1 MARRPSSTTL
11 EVCLNGRR
19 VGALHSAAS
28 GAVSFAYDATWL
40 NWEHAFAISLSMPLT
55 EEAYRGS
62 TALAVFDNLL
72 PDGISIRRQIATRVG
87 ADGDDII
94 SLLAK
99 IGSDCV
105 GALQFLPA
113 STACTEP
120 GAIDAAPITN
130 NAIAAKI
137 RGLASAPLGL
147 TEDDEAFRISLAGAQ
162 EKTALLRVDS
172 AWKLPRGVTP
182 TTHILKPQIG
192 VRAFGLGV
200 EIDLSDSVENE
211 QFCMAFCKGIGLPT
225 AVTSIADFAGVRVL
239 VSERFDRTWT
249 SDRRLLRLPQE
260 DFCQALGFPPTKK
273 YEENGGPGIAACMSL
288 LQGSNDPQAD
298 RKTFMKAIL
307 AFWVLGATDG
317 HAKNFS
323 IRLIPGGGFRLAPL
337 YDVLST
343 QPHVSSRQLQL
354 SNAKLAMAVGNSGY
368 HRVDQIVP
376 RHLRETATAVGLPA
390 ADMTAIEREIVESLD
405 PALRAAKASLP
416 ANFPAAM
423 GDAIA
428 AGARA
433 RAALFADQAQGG

>member
-1 MARRPSSTTL
+1 MARRPSSITL

-19 VGALHSAAS
+19 VGAIRSAAD

-40 NWEHAFAISLSMPLT
+40 AWEHTFAISLSMPLT
-55 EEAYRGS
+55 EETYRG
-62 TALAVFDNLL
+62 AAVLAVFDNLL
-72 PDGISIRRQIATRVG
+72 PDGVSIRRQIATRVG
-87 ADGDDII
+87 AEGDDII

-120 GAIDAAPITN
+120 GAIDAAPLTDD
-130 NAIAAKI
+130 AIAAKI

-147 TEDDEAFRISLAGAQ
+147 TADNEAFRISLAGAQ

-172 AWKLPRGVTP
+172 AWRLPRGVTP

-192 VRAFGLGV
+192 VRPFGLGI

-211 QFCMAFCKGIGLPT
+211 QFCMAFCRGIGLPT

-239 VSERFDRTWT
+239 VSERFDRVWT
-249 SDRRLLRLPQE
+249 HDGRLLRQPQE
-260 DFCQALGFPPTKK
+260 DFCQALGFASTKK
-273 YEENGGPGIAACMSL
+273 YEENGGPGIAACMNL

-298 RKTFMKAIL
+298 RRTFMKAVL

-323 IRLIPGGGFRLAPL
+323 IQHSPGGGFRLAPL

-343 QPHVSSRQLQL
+343 QPHVTSRQLERR
-354 SNAKLAMAVGNSGY
+354 NAKLAMAVGSS
-368 HRVDQIVP
+368 HHRRVDQIVP
-376 RHLRETATAVGLPA
+376 RHLRETAAAVGFPA
-390 ADMTAIEREIVESLD
+390 ADLTAIEREIAGTLD
-405 PALRAAKASLP
+405 AALGAAKASLP
-416 ANFPAAM
+416 ARFPAAM

-428 AGARA
+428 AGARS
-433 RAALFADQAQGG
+433 RAALLADQPDGA